1 MFFSCSCG
9 DSHKYLKADGQNSTA
24 AKVSAGYFLT
34 PMKHHVNLSHAEC
47 RVRLLS
53 MAGWGL
59 YQSLTPS
66 LPQLVKFHCMSEGL
80 ITDCNSSDEAMEKKI
95 NKKILKTT
103 LSRCKTCVFLFFLS
117 VGESFSSRTV

>member
-47 RVRLLS
+47 RVQLLS
-53 MAGWGL
+53 MAGWGFVPIFNPIIAPACKISL
-59 YQSLTPS
+59 Y
-66 LPQLVKFHCMSEGL
+66 E
-80 ITDCNSSDEAMEKKI
+80 
-95 NKKILKTT
+95 
-103 LSRCKTCVFLFFLS
+103 
-117 VGESFSSRTV
+117 